1 MAECGQFNQC
11 GLKQRAGNTRS
22 LSGRSTYDDGYNRT
36 SIRLIVANKTCGLEP
51 VCLLNGPRCLLD
63 PFPIPSTKDRGYLH
77 RILSLSVPRIVDG
90 SMKCSKQKLRQ
101 RGYVIR
107 LYVAQ
112 ATRKYGRTME
122 AA

>member
-1 MAECGQFNQC
+1 M
-11 GLKQRAGNTRS
+11 
-22 LSGRSTYDDGYNRT
+22 
-36 SIRLIVANKTCGLEP
+36 
-51 VCLLNGPRCLLD
+51 D

-77 RILSLSVPRIVDG
+77 SILSLSVPRIVDG